1 MLAVLEPW
9 WPEPGSASRQGKE
22 MGGWHSLARRVG
34 AHRGGEDIHEGEGG
48 WRRWEDASTCRCE
61 RVRNT
66 EEQARRAGGVGS
78 GRVGRPAVNTLEKL
92 WLEPPALPLEGPG
105 IGDTMMAAAHP
116 APRSRLKLLPPR

>member
-1 MLAVLEPW
+1 MAGTVW
-9 WPEPGSASRQGKE
+9 H
-22 MGGWHSLARRVG
+22 GGWGPTGVG
-34 AHRGGEDIHEGEGG
+34 RT
-48 WRRWEDASTCRCE
+48 STRE
-61 RVRNT
+61 
-66 EEQARRAGGVGS
+66 RAGGGDGKMRPPAGVSELETQRSKRGEPVGS